1 MDHNED
7 IDYIAGIAVK
17 SANIC
22 AVEPSDNSHLPKEIF
37 SEMLID
43 DKPIKFQ
50 VDCGSS
56 INILPKEVIGNCSLA
71 PTSKTLIMWNKTE
84 VMPLGTTRIIV
95 RNPQNRKKYSVE
107 FVVVTEKLTPLI
119 GARAAQHMKLLTVHW
134 NNFKSVPA
142 PKRNDE
148 IVHQKLLTV
157 QQVVTQYP
165 KVFKRQLG
173 RFPGVVKIE
182 VDANVQPVVTPTRRI
197 PTALKEKFNK
207 EIDRLQNL
215 GVIAPVDKPT
225 PWVSSVVVATKK
237 SGALRICI
245 DPRPLNAALK
255 RERYQLP
262 ILEDILPELGQAKVF
277 STVDLRSGYWHC
289 VLDEEASL
297 LTTFATPFG
306 RY

>member
-1 MDHNED
+1 
-7 IDYIAGIAVK
+7 
-17 SANIC
+17 
-22 AVEPSDNSHLPKEIF
+22 
-37 SEMLID
+37 MLID

-56 INILPKEVIGNCSLA
+56 INILPKEVISNCSLA

-84 VMPLGTTRIIV
+84 VTPLGTTRIIV
-95 RNPQNRKKYSVE
+95 TNPQNRKKYSVE

-148 IVHQKLLTV
+148 IVHQLLTV
-157 QQVVTQYP
+157 QQVVTQDP
-165 KVFKRQLG
+165 KVFKRQRG

-225 PWVSSVVVATKK
+225 PWVSSVVVATKT

-262 ILEDILPELGQAKVF
+262 ILEDLNWDKPRYSQPLTCVRATGIASWMKKPVY
-277 STVDLRSGYWHC
+277 SPRSQHLLEGTDGAGSH
-289 VLDEEASL
+289 LDYLCPLKYSRNE
-297 LTTFATPFG
+297 
-306 RY
+306 